1 MSERRSQHL
10 VNRVH
15 QVTAT
20 VDDEICLSKEAV
32 VTHKAYRIAKRIC
45 DIIFGA
51 TGLIAISPVLL
62 IVAIA
67 IKVEDPAGPIFF
79 SQLRVGTDGKLF
91 RMWKFRSMVVGAEK
105 MVDKLV
111 DQNEIDGAMFKL
123 KADPRVTRI
132 GRFIRK
138 YSLDELPQLYNV
150 LRGDMSIV
158 GPRPPLPRE
167 VADYTDYDRQR
178 LLVTPGA
185 TGLWQ
190 VSGRSDVSFD
200 EMVQLDIQYIN
211 SASLWMDI
219 KIIFKTFGVF
229 VKPNGAY

>member
-158 GPRPPLPRE
+158 GSRPPLPRE

>member
-51 TGLIAISPVLL
+51 TALIAISPVLL

-229 VKPNGAY
+229 VKHNGAY

>member
-1 MSERRSQHL
+1 MESTDHFAEKH
-10 VNRVH
+10 
-15 QVTAT
+15 
-20 VDDEICLSKEAV
+20 
-32 VTHKAYRIAKRIC
+32 
-45 DIIFGA
+45 
-51 TGLIAISPVLL
+51 
-62 IVAIA
+62 IVATPERLSPAFLVVKRVFDVFTSFAGLVVLA
-67 IKVEDPAGPIFF
+67 IPFAIIGFLIKHDDPKGPVFY
-79 SQLRVGTDGKLF
+79 SQIRVGRNGKEF

-111 DQNEIDGAMFKL
+111 DQNDIDGAMFKL